1 MNYLTITTLL
11 ISGCLLTAQSKPA
24 PPKLEHV
31 FDLHLQLGKP
41 TDVGKVGPE
50 GHRRVVPVLGGTL
63 DGPGLKGKIQPGVDF
78 QIIEPDG
85 LTQLDAHYV
94 VQLENGDLLYVTN
107 RGMRHGPPDVLAKL
121 NAGEKV
127 DQSVIYFRTVITVES
142 AAPGLQKLTRSI
154 LICAGER
161 LPTEALLHVYRVQ

>member
-1 MNYLTITTLL
+1 MKYLTITALL
-11 ISGCLLTAQSKPA
+11 LSSGCLSAQSKPV

-50 GHRRVVPVLGGTL
+50 GNRRVVPVLGGTL
-63 DGPGLKGKIQPGVDF
+63 EGPGLKGKIQPGVDF

-94 VQLENGDLLYVTN
+94 VQLESGDLLYVTN
-107 RGMRHGPPDVLAKL
+107 RGMRHGPPEVLAKL

-127 DQSVIYFRTVITVES
+127 DQSVIYFRTVKIGR
-142 AAPGLQKLTRSI
+142 A
-154 LICAGER
+154 
-161 LPTEALLHVYRVQ
+161 HV